1 MIKMNNLTVCY
12 KSKNKIIK
20 AVENINLN
28 IDKGEICTVIGPS
41 GAGKST
47 ILKVFAGIIK
57 NYEGKACIDGVQ
69 VNPQINRIGLIP
81 QNYGLIT
88 WKTVEENILL
98 SSRMKDGKKNID
110 MEFYKELLKKLNIE
124 KHIKSYPSALSGGER
139 QRVSIARAF
148 LLKPNL
154 LLMDEPFSALDV
166 FTREDAQRL
175 FLDIWNEHKVT
186 TILVTHD
193 VKEAIYL
200 GQKIVVMSSYPG
212 RIKKIIKNDLF
223 GKEHFEFNN
232 EFETLNLEI
241 RKILKGE
248 KKDETR

>member
-1 MIKMNNLTVCY
+1 MIEMDNLTVCY
-12 KSKNKIIK
+12 KSKNKKNK
-20 AVENINLN
+20 ALENISLN

-41 GAGKST
+41 GAGKTT
-47 ILKVFAGIIK
+47 ILKVLAGIIK
-57 NYEGKACIDGVQ
+57 KYEGKAYIDGVKA
-69 VNPQINRIGLIP
+69 NPRFNRIGLIP
-81 QNYGLIT
+81 QNYGLVT
-88 WKTVEENILL
+88 WKTVEKNILL
-98 SSRMKDGKKNID
+98 SSRIKDGKKNID
-110 MEFYKELLKKLNIE
+110 MKLYKELLKRLNIE
-124 KHIKSYPSALSGGER
+124 KHIKAYPSELSGGER

-166 FTREDAQRL
+166 LTREDAQRL

-212 RIKKIIKNDLF
+212 KIKKIIKNDLF
-223 GKEHFEFNN
+223 GKKYLDFNDQ
-232 EFETLNLEI
+232 FETLNLEI

-248 KKDETR
+248 KKIETR